1 MTPRALVRL
10 AARLALTLAAL
21 LAALHT
27 DAQTQDKV
35 PHIGYLWIGA
45 EGSDRM
51 PRPGLQQGLR
61 ELGYHEGRDIII
73 EYRYADGSIERL
85 HGLISDMVASRVDII
100 VAPGLVVAD
109 AVKRATTTVPVI
121 ALVGDARFPCR
132 ECRFGASN
140 PRPTGGGCL
149 ACLVLAPATRLAAS

>member
-1 MTPRALVRL
+1 MTSRALVRL
-10 AARLALTLAAL
+10 AARLALTLAAV

-27 DAQTQDKV
+27 DAQTRDKV
-35 PHIGYLWIGA
+35 PHIGYLWIGT

-85 HGLISDMVASRVDII
+85 HELISDVL
-100 VAPGLVVAD
+100 P
-109 AVKRATTTVPVI
+109 
-121 ALVGDARFPCR
+121 ARLI
-132 ECRFGASN
+132 SSWH
-140 PRPTGGGCL
+140 
-149 ACLVLAPATRLAAS
+149 PAWSSPMR